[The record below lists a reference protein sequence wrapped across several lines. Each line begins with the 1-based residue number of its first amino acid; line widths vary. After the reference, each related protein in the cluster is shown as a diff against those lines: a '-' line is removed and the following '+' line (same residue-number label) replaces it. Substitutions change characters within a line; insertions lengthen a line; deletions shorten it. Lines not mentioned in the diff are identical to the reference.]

1 MGGRF
6 QRGGQPT
13 ISFFAFQDIITS
25 VIGILLVVT
34 LLLALH
40 LDDPA
45 SRSTDETPASAALAA
60 ALEAALRELAA
71 VQTEIAQLQAM
82 NAAADPADP
91 AALAAESALLREQTA
106 ALEEKNRKLRLTS
119 AAMAGDRS
127 GAAVQ
132 ADLAK
137 SRATLE
143 QQRAAVRILRD
154 QADASREA
162 MAKLEM
168 EAKEREAALVAEL
181 DRKNVLRLIPER
193 STTSKEPV
201 LVLVDGRGVR
211 LQRFDAGETATVRD
225 LGAFR
230 DALKQFSKLDQY
242 LVYYFK
248 PSASGRFE
256 ELTEAGKDAGFE
268 IGYDAIPEEFEL
280 EFRSSLPVP

>member
-6 QRGGQPT
+6 KRGGQPT

-82 NAAADPADP
+82 NAAADP

-168 EAKEREAALVAEL
+168 EAKEREAVLVAEF

>member
-6 QRGGQPT
+6 KRGGQPT

-82 NAAADPADP
+82 NAAADP

-168 EAKEREAALVAEL
+168 EAKEREAVLVAEF

-280 EFRSSLPVP
+280 EFRSSPPVP

>member
-13 ISFFAFQDIITS
+13 ISFFAFQDIITA

-82 NAAADPADP
+82 NAAADP

-211 LQRFDAGETATVRD
+211 LQRIDAGETAPVRD

>member
-82 NAAADPADP
+82 NAAADP

-225 LGAFR
+225 LGGFR